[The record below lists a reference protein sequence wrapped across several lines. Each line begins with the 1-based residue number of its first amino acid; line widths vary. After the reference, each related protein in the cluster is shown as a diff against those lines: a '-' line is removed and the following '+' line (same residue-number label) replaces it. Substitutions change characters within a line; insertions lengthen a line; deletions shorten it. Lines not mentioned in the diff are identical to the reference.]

1 MALIAIGLFLFL
13 VSTKPAWLE
22 DLFHMMGS
30 YVGAVILI
38 GAGLLLFL
46 NESKKR

>member
-1 MALIAIGLFLFL
+1 MALIAVGFFLFL
-13 VSTKPAWLE
+13 ISSKPAWLE
-22 DLFHMMGS
+22 DLFGIMGS

-46 NESKKR
+46 TESKKR